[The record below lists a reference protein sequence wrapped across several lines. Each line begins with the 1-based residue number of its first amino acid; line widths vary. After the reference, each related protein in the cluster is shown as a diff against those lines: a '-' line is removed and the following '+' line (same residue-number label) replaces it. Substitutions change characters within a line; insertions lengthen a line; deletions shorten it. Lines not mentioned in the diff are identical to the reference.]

1 MTVNAAG
8 ELHEEFVR
16 MRQAGF
22 SYREIGEKYD
32 FSHERVRQIIGDDP
46 RVNSTRPSQ
55 VRRMALGKTLKEFL
69 LEHGPIPRD
78 ELLEKFEINDRQ
90 LTYVSSHDADFPRHL
105 IILAR
110 RSTTDQYSDTEIK
123 VALQRVWAVLSTTN
137 PGQPGM
143 SHVMYDRY
151 RDVDKDPSPARLIS
165 RFDTWENVCAFAG
178 VPSGY
183 TYRPKASY
191 SSAWTDDELFEILR
205 RYIADVSSRNER
217 PSYGR
222 YDRWQ
227 RAYDDAPSGTT
238 MRNRCKQLGLVTWP
252 DIIRAA
258 MDSASK

>member
-1 MTVNAAG
+1 MTANAAEALKEDFVKMRG
-8 ELHEEFVR
+8 E
-16 MRQAGF
+16 GY
-22 SYREIGEKYD
+22 SYREIGEKFD
-32 FSHERVRQIIGDDP
+32 FSHERIRQIIADDP

-55 VRRMALGKTLKEFL
+55 VRRMELAAKLKEFL

-78 ELLEKFEINDRQ
+78 ELLAKFGINDRQ
-90 LTYVSSHDADFPRHL
+90 LTYISSHDADFPRHL

-123 VALQRVWAVLSTTN
+123 VALQRVWAVLETTN

-151 RDVDKDPSPARLIS
+151 RDVDNDPSPARLIS
-165 RFDTWENVCAFAG
+165 RYDTWENVCKFAG

-205 RYIADVSSRNER
+205 RYIAEVSARGER

-222 YDRWQ
+222 YDRVQ
-227 RAYDDAPSGTT
+227 RDYADMPSGTT
-238 MRNRCKQLGLVTWP
+238 MRNRLKQLGLNTWP
-252 DIIRAA
+252 DVIAA
-258 MDSASK
+258 AISGGK